1 MAKRKKQTENQKLWN
16 KEARRINRFIRNAR
30 KRGYEF
36 PEFKPLTRP
45 KRVTSKSIQKLKA
58 ITPQT
63 LYKSAQYVDVNTGE
77 VMSGTEGR
85 TLERSRAAKRGID
98 RKRWEAKN
106 RGVYQNTQIEKPD
119 YTRFTDVIIRD
130 YTRQILRFPHKVAQ
144 LVLEA
149 LRNAIEK
156 SGRDAVA
163 QAIVSKSESLSDF
176 LNRSAYFGD
185 SIAAIM
191 AYCTAMFGDLPGVDE
206 SIAQELH
213 DLSEGEEN
221 EE

>member
-1 MAKRKKQTENQKLWN
+1 MAKRKKLTENQKAWN
-16 KEARRINRFIRNAR
+16 KEARRINRFIRNVR

-36 PEFKPLTRP
+36 PEFEPLTRP
-45 KRVTSKSIQKLKA
+45 KRVTLKSIQKLKA

-63 LYKSAQYVDVNTGE
+63 LYRSSQYVDVNTGE

-85 TLERSRAAKRGID
+85 KLERSRAAKRGID

-106 RGVYQNTQIEKPD
+106 KGAQVGKIEKPD

-156 SGRDAVA
+156 SNRDAVA

-185 SIAAIM
+185 SIAAII

>member
-1 MAKRKKQTENQKLWN
+1 MAKRKKLTENQKAWN

-36 PEFKPLTRP
+36 PEFQPLTRP
-45 KRVTSKSIQKLKA
+45 KKVTAKSIQKLKA

-63 LYKSAQYVDVNTGE
+63 LYKSAQYVDINTGE

-98 RKRWEAKN
+98 RKRWEAENKGKYKN
-106 RGVYQNTQIEKPD
+106 GQPD

-156 SGRDAVA
+156 SGRDEVA
-163 QAIVSKSESLSDF
+163 KAIVTKSESLSDF

>member
-1 MAKRKKQTENQKLWN
+1 MAKRKKLTENQKVWN

-30 KRGYEF
+30 KRGFEF
-36 PEFKPLTRP
+36 TEFQPLTRP
-45 KRVTSKSIQKLKA
+45 KKVTLKSIQKLKA

-77 VMSGTEGR
+77 IMSGTEGR

-98 RKRWEAKN
+98 RKRWEAENK
-106 RGVYQNTQIEKPD
+106 GKYQTGQSEQPD
-119 YTRFTDVIIRD
+119 YTRFTDIIIRD
-130 YTRQILRFPHKVAQ
+130 YTRQILRFPHKVSQ

-149 LRNAIEK
+149 LRNSIEK

-163 QAIVSKSESLSDF
+163 QALATKSDSLSDF
-176 LNRSAYFGD
+176 LNRSAFFGD